1 MCFIG
6 TLTIVGASKKYEE
19 GDMVISRMVGGRMLE
34 VTLTPEEKYQ
44 IYEEVLFEMQK
55 GNVIDALETDYD
67 VFGKDFEDMYG
78 LAYSVL
84 VEHIDDITVDVYQ
97 YLDGLDA
104 DCNRDDAWDYALTQ
118 ASHNLMERL
127 NGKWGS

>member
-1 MCFIG
+1 
-6 TLTIVGASKKYEE
+6 
-19 GDMVISRMVGGRMLE
+19 MVISRMVGGCMLE
-34 VTLTPEEKYQ
+34 FTLTPEEKYQ
-44 IYEEVLFEMQK
+44 IYEEVLFETQK
-55 GNVIDALETDYD
+55 GNVIDSLETDSD

-118 ASHNLMERL
+118 ASHNLLERL
-127 NGKWGS
+127 NGKGEVNP